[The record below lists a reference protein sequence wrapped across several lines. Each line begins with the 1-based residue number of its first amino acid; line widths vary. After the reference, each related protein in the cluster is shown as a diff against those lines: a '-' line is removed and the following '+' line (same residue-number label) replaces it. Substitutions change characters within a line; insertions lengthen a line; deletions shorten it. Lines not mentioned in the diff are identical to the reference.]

1 VTATA
6 IQVGQTARAT
16 IFETATSGDAQIAT
30 VTPATV
36 RIYPVKVSCPA
47 RIKTAIKLFISANV
61 LLLAAG
67 LDIVV
72 AIIVTF

>member
-1 VTATA
+1 MQNT
-6 IQVGQTARAT
+6 
-16 IFETATSGDAQIAT
+16 
-30 VTPATV
+30 
-36 RIYPVKVSCPA
+36 VKVSCPA
-47 RIKTAIKLFISANV
+47 RINTAIKLFISANV

>member
-1 VTATA
+1 MAEDQNT
-6 IQVGQTARAT
+6 
-16 IFETATSGDAQIAT
+16 
-30 VTPATV
+30 
-36 RIYPVKVSCPA
+36 VKVSCPA
-47 RIKTAIKLFISANV
+47 RIKIAIKLFISANV